1 MSKNS
6 KIIYLFLTAVFFIF
20 FNGYFSNYIINNN
33 LKLPENPIFNI
44 TFIQNQGA
52 AFSLFDGYKTFLIT
66 FSVLAIIGILIYTVK
81 HIEKIAVIEL
91 LFTSLMISG
100 IFNNMLERIIYG
112 YVRDFIELNFI
123 DFPVFNLSDIFIN
136 ISVIS
141 LVFLIL
147 KKEYFKEKS

>member
-20 FNGYFSNYIINNN
+20 FNGYFSNYIINNS